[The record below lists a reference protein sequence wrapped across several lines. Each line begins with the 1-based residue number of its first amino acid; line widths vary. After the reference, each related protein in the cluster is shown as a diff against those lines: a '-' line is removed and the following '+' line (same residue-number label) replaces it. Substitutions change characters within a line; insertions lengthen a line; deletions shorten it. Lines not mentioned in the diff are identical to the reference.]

1 MFKHFQKLKRVGYFF
16 TLATFLTVFSL
27 ALTAPLAPRAEAA
40 TIPNNVFFFPDDA
53 DAKSDLIGALRDE
66 KIGSDDTGGILSQ
79 TKIITSGGRLG
90 TAVLTLDSK
99 NSDKHEVLTYK
110 TDYYCTPTNNFEL
123 SLKKPNVDVPYIR
136 YTLGVFLMNN
146 LNEMSQDELKDVPNK
161 SDYKT
166 YMGVLGNTEVGT
178 AHFPINRGPEGT
190 KPAKDFGIYGSG
202 GDNDVRTGIDMDKY
216 GIEQPDA
223 LSYDFKMYDAAFN
236 KSVEDAFKGCLPSS
250 RGYITN
256 ASNFNK
262 LSQEQ
267 KSDLN
272 KAIQDS
278 GQGGS
283 VAEAGAASSDASA
296 QTNPDCQSGG
306 DPLNWILCPVFD
318 GVAGITDWIFE
329 QILQP
334 LLTTTPLSTDPDSA
348 TYKIWSNF
356 RIYGNIFLVIALLVI
371 VFGQSIGGGLVDA
384 YTAKKVLPRL
394 VIATILINLSLY
406 IVAALVDITNIIGG
420 SIGALMTAP
429 LQDAGAFKIT
439 PSGVQSGSIAGVAI
453 GSAGIGALLFKVA
466 PLASMSFLV
475 HAVSFAALFIIMPAV
490 LGMLAAFI
498 TLVLRQAVILA
509 LVLISPLAFA
519 LYCLPNTEQYFRKWW
534 SFLWQALLV
543 YPIIIIIFAVA
554 DILSVTLYETGP
566 NDPLAAVISF
576 VLQFLPLLMI
586 PFAFRLAGGA
596 MGRIHDVLT
605 NYNKRGQEAVKGN
618 SANPNSLRNRVRGKV
633 GGDLTRS
640 RAANFRDW
648 NAQNADGSGKGF
660 KGKIGKRA
668 PRLGA
673 FISGGALT
681 GESLLTQKAKAE
693 INAIKDNGDDSVVN
707 ARASWVDD
715 QGKRWTLDNKP
726 VTEMEYRAAMQQHP
740 TLGHMQAVAEY
751 RAGKVTSTEQ
761 GEEFIRNYATMAQ
774 QQGLDIN
781 ETNGAFIGFSF
792 GKQNEFGHLKYGA
805 FSQSATDGGYV
816 YHPVG
821 DAKSFEAEVGGVK
834 TTTGRDGSKAA
845 AYVQEN
851 YSNRGGYPAGMQ
863 HAEFHNAMSDTK
875 AGYLKVLEG
884 FEARGGTGPM
894 TQDEKYAYDKV
905 KQIREMERTWE
916 FGGQVQDP
924 NNPGQTIPT
933 GKGQLSGASPAT
945 DAAFQRLKSV
955 GENTTV
961 LDRIDDDL
969 DNDHTYEAEHSPA
982 PGDFSPGSRATH

>member
-223 LSYDFKMYDAAFN
+223 LSYDFKMYDATFN

-250 RGYITN
+250 SGYITN
-256 ASNFNK
+256 ASNFSK
-262 LSQEQ
+262 LSPEQ

-498 TLVLRQAVILA
+498 TLVLRQAIILA

-534 SFLWQALLV
+534 SLLLQTLLV
-543 YPIIIIIFAVA
+543 YPIVIIIFAIA

-576 VLQFLPLLMI
+576 VLQFIPLLMI

-596 MGRIHDVLT
+596 IGRVHDVLS
-605 NYNKRGQEAVKGN
+605 NNSKRAQEGIKGN
-618 SANPNSLRNRVRGKV
+618 AANQASLRNRLKGKV
-633 GGDLTRS
+633 GADFNRS
-640 RAANFRDW
+640 RAQSFRDL
-648 NAQNADGSGKGF
+648 NSGNGMRGRF
-660 KGKIGKRA
+660 GRRM
-668 PRLGA
+668 PRTAA
-673 FISGGALT
+673 FFTGGAI
-681 GESLLTQKAKAE
+681 EAE
-693 INAIKDNGDDSVVN
+693 AGLIAAGKQRVNATKDNGDDSIVN
-707 ARASWVDD
+707 ARSSYVRPDD
-715 QGKRWTLDNKP
+715 TRWTLDDAKQ
-726 VTEMEYRAAMQQHP
+726 VTPLEYAASMQQLP
-740 TLGHMQAVAEY
+740 MIGEMQASAEY
-751 RAGKVTSTEQ
+751 RLGKVTSSEQ
-761 GEEFIRNYATMAQ
+761 GRKFMENYVAMAQ
-774 QQGLDIN
+774 QNGLSLD
-781 ETNGAFIGFSF
+781 EANGNLKGLTF
-792 GKQNEFGHLKYGA
+792 GKQNEQGHLKYSFIDDSWGLHEVG
-805 FSQSATDGGYV
+805 SDKSMERKDDKPSVTDGFTNETYTRKSAYAAASMLPE
-816 YHPVG
+816 YHHAQAR
-821 DAKSFEAEVGGVK
+821 AKS
-834 TTTGRDGSKAA
+834 
-845 AYVQEN
+845 
-851 YSNRGGYPAGMQ
+851 GYAQ
-863 HAEFHNAMSDTK
+863 R
-875 AGYLKVLEG
+875 LEKLA
-884 FEARGGTGPM
+884 ARGFSGPM
-894 TQDEKYAYDKV
+894 TADEQKDYDKL
-905 KQIREMERTWE
+905 KQNIEAQMNWE
-916 FGGQVQDP
+916 AGGVYPDP
-924 NNPGQTIPT
+924 DNPGQYIKA
-933 GKGQLSGASPAT
+933 GLGNASAGT
-945 DAAFQRLKSV
+945 KAAFEMNKK
-955 GENTTV
+955 
-961 LDRIDDDL
+961 LDDRPEFKPIIERIKNEIDAGD
-969 DNDHTYEAEHSPA
+969 TYE
-982 PGDFSPGSRATH
+982 SRHTSHP